1 MTRLL
6 TTLGLVLLLA
16 SAARGQTATVSGSVI
31 DETGA
36 VVPGATVQLAGGGGR
51 MSAVTGGQGEYAF
64 ENVPPGTYQV
74 IVSLVGFAQA
84 TRGDVV
90 VSSANVQVPPIAL
103 AIATVGETVVVSASK
118 TETALVDA
126 PATMSVLSSEVLAS
140 TPAQNYGDLMRSVPG
155 VNVVQLSAR
164 DVNMTSRQATGT
176 LSNSQLVLLDGRS
189 IYLDFFGIV
198 LWDFLPN
205 NMNDVKQIEVIR
217 GPASAVWGAN
227 ALTGVVNIITK
238 SPRETVGTTVTLSG
252 GFFNR
257 NAGSTEGE
265 GIGSIFGANATYAN
279 APSSRL
285 SYRVSAGYFNSEALP
300 RPTGRIPLIT
310 DPRDSSLTV
319 GGAFYPADGPGAPG
333 TAFENQGTSQPKFDL
348 RVDQELVGGGQL
360 TYQGGVAGTEGV
372 IYTGLGPFDIQSG
385 SYMGYGKVNYTRGA
399 LRLNFFS
406 NFVEADAPNLLFLDP
421 VSRDPLQLNF
431 STQTYDFE
439 AGYAMAIGGRHVLS
453 YGGNIRRNNF
463 DLTLAAGA
471 EDRSE
476 LGAYVQDEIL
486 LDRYRFTIG
495 ARVDK
500 FGNLD
505 DPVFSPRLAAIV
517 NVLPDQSIRVAFN
530 RAFRSPSV
538 VNNYLDTSIVAPV
551 SLAALAP
558 LLPAAFQPLVAQP
571 FPLVVKAVG
580 SNLPIGTTAQAELT
594 EESLTAYEVA
604 YTGTVNDRTTVG
616 LAFYVNDL
624 DDNINFVQLPPNLD
638 PYTAANPPPGWALPP
653 SIITTMATLGRY
665 LPRTAY
671 TYLNLGPT
679 RQKGIELSV
688 DHRVNRAL
696 TAFANY
702 SWQGKP
708 TVLDDPDPFPE
719 QELSLPPT
727 NRFNIGFNY
736 DDERYLGSLSVNYSD
751 DAFWSD
757 VLTSEYHGFTDAH
770 TLVNGSVG
778 MKWQQGRVTTL
789 LKMNNIFNQEIQQ
802 HVFGDIIKQSA
813 IFEVRLRL

>member
-6 TTLGLVLLLA
+6 TALGLVLLLA
-16 SAARGQTATVSGSVI
+16 SVAQAQTATVSGTVT

-36 VVPGATVQLAGGGGR
+36 VVPGATVQLAGGSGR
-51 MSAVTGGQGEYAF
+51 LSTVTGGQGEYSF
-64 ENVPPGTYQV
+64 QNVPPGTYQV
-74 IVSLVGFAQA
+74 IVSLAGFAPA
-84 TRGDVV
+84 TLD
-90 VSSANVQVPPIAL
+90 NVTVGGGNVEVPRTLLAL
-103 AIATVGETVVVSASK
+103 ATVGETVVVSASR
-118 TETALVDA
+118 TEIALVNA
-126 PATMSVLSSEVLAS
+126 PATMSVLSSEVLES
-140 TPAQNYGDLMRSVPG
+140 TPAQNYGDLMRAVPG
-155 VNVVQLSAR
+155 VNVIQLSAR

-227 ALTGVVNIITK
+227 ALTGVVNILTK
-238 SPRETVGTTVTLSG
+238 PPRETLGTQVTLSG
-252 GFFNR
+252 GFLNR

-265 GIGSIFGANATYAN
+265 GVGSIFGANATYAN
-279 APSSRL
+279 APNSRL
-285 SYRVSAGYFNSEALP
+285 SYRVSAGYFNSDALP

-310 DPRDSSLTV
+310 DPRDSSTTV
-319 GGAFYPADGPGAPG
+319 GGGAYPIDGPGAPG
-333 TAFENQGTSQPKFDL
+333 TAFRNQGTSQPKFDL
-348 RVDQELVGGGQL
+348 RVDQELAGGGVI

-372 IYTGLGPFDIQSG
+372 VYTGLGPFDIQSG
-385 SYMGYGKVNYTRGA
+385 SYMGYGKVNYARGA
-399 LRLNFFS
+399 LRVNFFS
-406 NFVEADAPNLLFLDP
+406 NFVDADAPNLLFLDP
-421 VSRDPLQLNF
+421 GTGSPLQLNF
-431 STQTYDFE
+431 STQTHDFE
-439 AGYAMAIGGRHVLS
+439 AGHAVAIGARNVLS

-463 DLTLAAGA
+463 DLTLAAAA
-471 EDRSE
+471 EDRNE
-476 LGAYVQDEIL
+476 LGGYVQNETI
-486 LDRYRFTIG
+486 LDRYRFTVG

-517 NVLPDQSIRVAFN
+517 NVLPAQSVRVSFN

-538 VNNYLDTSIVAPV
+538 VNNYLDTSIIAPV

-558 LLPAAFQPLVAQP
+558 LLGPLAPLVAQP

-580 SNLPIGTTAQAELT
+580 SELPIGTTPQDELT

-604 YTGTVNDRTTVG
+604 YTGTLNDRTTLG
-616 LAFYVNDL
+616 LAFYVNDF
-624 DDNINFVQLPPNLD
+624 DENINFVQLPPNLD
-638 PYTAANPPPGWALPP
+638 PYTAANPPPGWVLPP
-653 SIITTMATLGRY
+653 SILTVMASQGRY

-679 RQKGIELSV
+679 RQKGVELSV
-688 DHRVNRAL
+688 DHRVNRSL

-708 TVLDDPDPFPE
+708 SVLDDPNPFPE
-719 QELSLPPT
+719 QELSIPPT
-727 NRFNIGFNY
+727 NRFNAGFNY

-757 VLTSEYHGFTDAH
+757 VLTSEYHGFTDAY
-770 TLVNGSVG
+770 TLVNGSIG
-778 MKWQQGRVTTL
+778 LKWQQGRITTL
-789 LKMNNIFNQEIQQ
+789 LKMNNIFNRDIQQ
-802 HVFGDIIKQSA
+802 HVFGDIVKQSA
-813 IFEVRLRL
+813 IVEVRLRLQ